1 MNTHYLILKLLLQQ
15 ILRDVI
21 NAIVEFVRRI
31 LRLFLLGED
40 FIPYQEEASHSEP
53 FE

>member
-1 MNTHYLILKLLLQQ
+1 MKTYYLILKLLLHE

-21 NAIVEFVRRI
+21 NAVVDFVRRI
-31 LRLFLLGED
+31 LRLLLLGED
-40 FIPYQEEASHSEP
+40 FIPYQEEAFHSEP